1 MTIQE
6 QKDNIYHNYGVD
18 VNEMSTLKLRDLIT
32 DLDQLADDLEDQEA
46 LVNTMKDDM
55 LRAINE
61 VAQKYKKQFGS
72 IYIFDTDIESI
83 TDEDI
88 DVDE

>member
-1 MTIQE
+1 MTLE
-6 QKDNIYHNYGVD
+6 ERKDNIFHNYGVD
-18 VNEMSTLKLRDLIT
+18 VSEMSVLKTRDLII

-46 LVNTMKDDM
+46 LINTMKHDM
-55 LRAINE
+55 LCAINE

-72 IYIFDTDIESI
+72 IYLFGVDVDDM

-88 DVDE
+88 DFDE